1 MSAPLTPTQARV
13 LEFIAQHI
21 VEKQRPPTRKEISRH
36 FGWSAVN
43 SAEDHI
49 KALAAKGHIAL
60 GDSGDGGQGA
70 RYPRV
75 VCWPDSLLPILR
87 VGYMAAVLADAPRQ
101 SIAMPCLATNE
112 A

>member
-43 SAEDHI
+43 TAEEHI
-49 KALAAKGHIAL
+49 KALAAKGRIAL
-60 GDSGDGGQGA
+60 DDSGDGGQGA